1 MARTQG
7 PSFLASAVSRVLTTS
22 FQAALPRRTGFWFE
36 QKQAGWRPPLRGS
49 EISSCQYLPRTGHR
63 QRRRPQ
69 ARERWTTRAGSAYLP
84 GCPGACSGPPP
95 HTLPGTIRCG
105 RGRCLPRS
113 RLRRCSELHT
123 ERGGVSG
130 RGLGMRPRRAS
141 GSGPFA
147 G

>member
-84 GCPGACSGPPP
+84 GPEAAFADAQNCTRKGAG
-95 HTLPGTIRCG
+95 LV
-105 RGRCLPRS
+105 
-113 RLRRCSELHT
+113 
-123 ERGGVSG
+123 GGAWG
-130 RGLGMRPRRAS
+130 
-141 GSGPFA
+141 
-147 G
+147 